1 MNLSKDEK
9 LMREDSLKFARV
21 LLVQTKAPEAV
32 VVVVVVLPGF
42 LLIFDVAALFGLCAE
57 NMQNVPY
64 HKIVHYNPH

>member
-1 MNLSKDEK
+1 
-9 LMREDSLKFARV
+9 MREDSLKFALV

-57 NMQNVPY
+57 KIKNVSTLL
-64 HKIVHYNPH
+64 

>member
-1 MNLSKDEK
+1 MSKDEK

-42 LLIFDVAALFGLCAE
+42 LVIFDVAALLVLCAE
-57 NMQNVPY
+57 KIKNEPY
-64 HKIVHYNPH
+64 HKIFHYKSQYI